1 MGRGATPALKE
12 EVIARV
18 LRCAHRAVVVVFV
31 VVVVVVVV
39 ERGHYG
45 YTQAE
50 TVRVFGSK
58 TKKT

>member
-1 MGRGATPALKE
+1 MMGRGATPALKE

-18 LRCAHRAVVVVFV
+18 LRCAHRAV